1 MKLQQLNGNNGN
13 WQQLTTTMTGLVE
26 RVDCSLAMAMDSV
39 TQDTQGVSPWDD
51 NVDRK

>member
-1 MKLQQLNGNNGN
+1 MTTIKRQQWKLA
-13 WQQLTTTMTGLVE
+13 TMTGLVE